1 MNFSEFGDIC
11 KAIKVKFGNDII
23 VELFPEAVQPYI
35 VVDKDALLQI
45 CEFLYKDPQ
54 FYFDLL
60 NCITAHD
67 NGPEIGTM
75 EVWYHLTSIPKEQS
89 FIIKLSIDR
98 NPEDGE
104 TLSKV
109 PSVASIWKTA
119 DWHERE
125 SFDLLGIHFEN
136 HPDLRRILLPAD
148 WEGYPLR
155 KDYVEQEKYHG
166 IKVKY

>member
-1 MNFSEFGDIC
+1 MNFSIFEDIC
-11 KAIKVKFGNDII
+11 QAIRGKFSNEII
-23 VELFPEAVQPYI
+23 VESFSETIQPYI
-35 VVDKDALLQI
+35 IIEKENLLQI
-45 CEFLYKDPQ
+45 CDFLYKDPR

-89 FIIKLSIDR
+89 FIIKLIIDR
-98 NPEDGE
+98 NPVEGKALPE
-104 TLSKV
+104 V
-109 PSVASIWKTA
+109 PSVSSIWKTA

-125 SFDLLGIHFEN
+125 AYDLLGIEFQN